1 MKLKTGYSD
10 LTPAEGVDLGNQVKA
25 NMTGKPIWT
34 GLASLL
40 TQLPLDVAAVTTA
53 MAATGPGAAEQLA
66 AADDALSIT
75 LGNIADAA
83 NKTPNVTDA
92 ELASTGLPQV
102 KQRVQLT
109 EPPPAPQN
117 LRLRHGQMPG
127 RVDGTVDPIPAGN
140 IRNYEGQWALDA
152 NAGPW
157 SETLTFLTHALL
169 SSPIS
174 PAAKTRGSASARG
187 TRSGP
192 GPGAIRQ
199 PLWSPEKQFDTL
211 SH

>member
-10 LTPAEGVDLGNQVKA
+10 LTPAEGVDLGNAVVT
-25 NMTGKPIWT
+25 NMTGKPIWA
-34 GLASLL
+34 GLAALL
-40 TQLPLDVAAVTTA
+40 TQLSLNITAVTNA
-53 MAATGPGAAEQLA
+53 MAATGPGAAAQLA

-83 NKTPNVTDA
+83 NRTPAVTDA
-92 ELASTGLPQV
+92 DLAGTGLPQM

-127 RVDGTVDPIPAGN
+127 SVEGAVDPIPGGN
-140 IRNYEGQWALDA
+140 VRSYEGQWAPDP

-157 SETLTFLTHALL
+157 SDILTFPNSRALKFSDL
-169 SSPIS
+169 
-174 PAAKTRGSASARG
+174 ARG
-187 TRSGP
+187 KDTWFRIRARNTVGAGP
-192 GPGAIRQ
+192 
-199 PLWSPEKQFDTL
+199 WSDPATIMVT
-211 SH
+211 